1 MAKGLDTLYKNQSLL
16 YKYLLYVLAVGLVV
30 YFFPKGGKFKY
41 EFQKGK
47 PWQHETLYAPFDF
60 SVKKTSEELS
70 AEKAA
75 IQREHIPYFSLND
88 SLLLQSKEDLTSA
101 LVDLKK
107 SNPTFKDTAQIRRVL
122 FRVLDSVYARGLLAR
137 NATENL
143 GERIYLLKENTA
155 SIRPVNS
162 FMVIPELL
170 PFIQSKIQTPL
181 FQSQATFAEALL
193 LDVVVPNVVFNKD
206 LQRNRFQRL

>member
-16 YKYLLYVLAVGLVV
+16 YKYLRYVLAVGLVV

-75 IQREHIPYFSLND
+75 IQREHNTYFSLND
-88 SLLLQSKEDLTSA
+88 SMPSTIPSLLSSPSSPIIAITITSKHQQASECCQDQ
-101 LVDLKK
+101 D
-107 SNPTFKDTAQIRRVL
+107 
-122 FRVLDSVYARGLLAR
+122 
-137 NATENL
+137 
-143 GERIYLLKENTA
+143 IYHE
-155 SIRPVNS
+155 P
-162 FMVIPELL
+162 
-170 PFIQSKIQTPL
+170 
-181 FQSQATFAEALL
+181 
-193 LDVVVPNVVFNKD
+193 
-206 LQRNRFQRL
+206 